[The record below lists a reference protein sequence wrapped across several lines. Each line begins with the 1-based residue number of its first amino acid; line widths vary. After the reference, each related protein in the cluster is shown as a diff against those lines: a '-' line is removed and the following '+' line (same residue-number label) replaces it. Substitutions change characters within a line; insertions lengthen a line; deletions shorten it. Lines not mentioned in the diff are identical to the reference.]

1 MNMRIP
7 FVISSKSMKIAS
19 DKNGT
24 CIIRQYEDEINRILK
39 SLDINNVDLTSVDRV
54 NQFKNQIKKAKFIWH
69 KFKIKLKY
77 HYFLYI

>member
-1 MNMRIP
+1 MRIP

-54 NQFKNQIKKAKFIWH
+54 NQFKNQIKKAKFI
-69 KFKIKLKY
+69 
-77 HYFLYI
+77 

>member
-1 MNMRIP
+1 
-7 FVISSKSMKIAS
+7 MKIAS

-54 NQFKNQIKKAKFIWH
+54 NQFKNQIKKAKFI
-69 KFKIKLKY
+69 
-77 HYFLYI
+77 